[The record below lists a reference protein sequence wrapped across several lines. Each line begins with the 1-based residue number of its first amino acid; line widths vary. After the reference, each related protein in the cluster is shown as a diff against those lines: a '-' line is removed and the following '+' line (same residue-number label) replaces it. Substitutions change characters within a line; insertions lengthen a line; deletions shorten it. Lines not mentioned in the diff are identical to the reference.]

1 MQIDWYFLAAV
12 IIGVTGGVALLTA
25 LVLDLRGE
33 SASKRSKQGLPGS
46 RRHQAGAPTLSDYE
60 KAGKGA

>member
-12 IIGVTGGVALLTA
+12 IIGVIGGVALLTA

-33 SASKRSKQGLPGS
+33 SASKRSKQGLPAS
-46 RRHQAGAPTLSDYE
+46 RRHQAGAPTLSGYE
-60 KAGKGA
+60 KGGKGA